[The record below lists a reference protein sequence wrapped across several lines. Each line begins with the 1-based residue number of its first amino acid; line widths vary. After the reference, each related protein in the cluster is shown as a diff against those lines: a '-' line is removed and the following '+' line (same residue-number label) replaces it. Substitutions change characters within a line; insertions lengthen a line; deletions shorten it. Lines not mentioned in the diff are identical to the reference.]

1 MASFI
6 GKFFLQFLEPLAIV
20 GLFLFISLFIVR
32 SKAKGALFF
41 MIVALIVVSLFGNV
55 FFSTWLTRSMEWR
68 YMPVNVSTT
77 KADAIVL
84 LAKGMHSAETPRLRV
99 EVGEEADRVL
109 YATALLQRG
118 AAEGILVVGSGVETV
133 AAKQLLLE
141 LGVPEQAIFL
151 NQTNDNIVDIVSS
164 SAGAL
169 SVAKAEKVLLVT
181 SAVEMDRMRFA
192 FEQSGLEVI
201 PAPCDYSVTKANW
214 DALTSAGIKD
224 IAFNLMPKSDAFAKT
239 VMVLGEYFS
248 LAFYRIKAIL

>member
-1 MASFI
+1 MAGLI
-6 GKFFLQFLEPLAIV
+6 GKFFLQFIEPLAIV

-32 SKAKGALFF
+32 GKAKGALFF
-41 MIVALIVVSLFGNV
+41 MIIALVFVSLFGNV

-84 LAKGMHSAETPRLRV
+84 LAKGMHPAQTPRLRV
-99 EVGEEADRVL
+99 EVGEEADRAF
-109 YATALLQRG
+109 YAAALLQRG
-118 AAEGILVVGSGVETV
+118 AAKSILVVGNVEETD

-141 LGVPEQAIFL
+141 LGVSEKTLFL

-201 PAPCDYSVTKANW
+201 PAPCDYSVTKASW
-214 DALTSAGIKD
+214 DTLTSAGIKD
-224 IAFNLMPKSDAFAKT
+224 VVLNLMPKSDAFAQS
-239 VMVLGEYFS
+239 VSVLGEYFS